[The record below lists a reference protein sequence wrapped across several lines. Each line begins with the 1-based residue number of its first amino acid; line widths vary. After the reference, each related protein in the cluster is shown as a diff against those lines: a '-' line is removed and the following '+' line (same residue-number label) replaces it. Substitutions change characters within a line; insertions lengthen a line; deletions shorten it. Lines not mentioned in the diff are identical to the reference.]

1 MRLAPRIA
9 FVLSLL
15 VSSLFAQESNPDQLL
30 GAAIDAQQHGDYPTA
45 IGDYRK
51 ALELRP
57 NMVEAKVNLGA
68 ALVHVGDFDG
78 AIAMYKSALPLLI
91 QNNVSQKNA
100 VLRNLALAYYKKGD
114 FTNAAGQFE
123 TLHKSLPNDVGIA
136 VLLGYSEVQLGKA
149 EAAVSLLEPLESR
162 NAANLDFEYAYGS
175 ALIKAGRRREGAVR
189 IEHVATSSNSADAYL
204 LAGSTFLDLNEYEPA
219 RRDLDTA
226 LKLDPKLP
234 GVQTLAGTARDKT
247 GAIKEAEEAF
257 REALK
262 INPDDFDAN
271 LYLGA
276 ILSKR
281 RDLDEGRLYLE
292 RAVRLNPTSSMAGYE
307 MGMLQST
314 SGRYQAAADQLEKV
328 VKSDPDWLEPHIELA
343 SLYYRLHRP
352 DDGRKERQ
360 IVDRLTA
367 AQQQKGPTQP

>member
-1 MRLAPRIA
+1 MHLDPRIA

-15 VSSLFAQESNPDQLL
+15 VSSLFAQEPNPDHLL
-30 GAAIDAQQHGDYPTA
+30 AAAIDAQQHGDYPTA
-45 IGDYRK
+45 ISDYRK

-68 ALVHVGDFDG
+68 ALVHVNDFDG

-91 QNNVSQKNA
+91 QNNASQKNA

-114 FTNAAGQFE
+114 FTNAADQFE
-123 TLHKSLPNDVGIA
+123 TLRKALPNDVGIA
-136 VLLGYSEVQLGKA
+136 ALLGYCDVQLGKV
-149 EAAVSLLEPLESR
+149 EAAVALLEPLESR
-162 NAANLDFEYAYGS
+162 NASNLDFEYAYGS

-281 RDLDEGRLYLE
+281 RDLDEARPYLE

-314 SGRYQAAADQLEKV
+314 SGQYQAAADQLEKV
-328 VKSDPDWLEPHIELA
+328 VKTDPDWLEPHIELA
-343 SLYYRLHRP
+343 SLYYRLKRP

-367 AQQQKGPTQP
+367 QQQQNGPKP

>member
-1 MRLAPRIA
+1 MRLAVPILILSA
-9 FVLSLL
+9 VLAS
-15 VSSLFAQESNPDQLL
+15 VARAQEPNPDQLL
-30 GAAIDAQQHGDYPTA
+30 SAAIDAQQHGDYPTA
-45 IGDYRK
+45 ISDYRK

-91 QNNVSQKNA
+91 QNNASQKNA

-114 FTNAAGQFE
+114 FTNAADQFE

-136 VLLGYSEVQLGKA
+136 VLLGYSDVQLGKA
-149 EAAVSLLEPLESR
+149 DAAVSLLEPLEAR

-175 ALIKAGRRREGAVR
+175 ALIKAGRRREGAIR

-281 RDLDEGRLYLE
+281 RDLDEARPYLE

-314 SGRYQAAADQLEKV
+314 SGQYQAAADQLEKV
-328 VKSDPDWLEPHIELA
+328 VKTDPDWLEPHIELA
-343 SLYYRLHRP
+343 SLYYRLKRP

-367 AQQQKGPTQP
+367 AQQQKGPAQP

>member
-1 MRLAPRIA
+1 MRLAVPILI
-9 FVLSLL
+9 LSALL
-15 VSSLFAQESNPDQLL
+15 AAAQEPNPDQLL
-30 GAAIDAQQHGDYPTA
+30 ADAIDAQQHGDYPAA
-45 IGDYRK
+45 ISDYRK

-91 QNNVSQKNA
+91 QNNASQKNA
-100 VLRNLALAYYKKGD
+100 VLRNVALAYYKKGD
-114 FTNAAGQFE
+114 FTNAADQFE

-136 VLLGYSEVQLGKA
+136 VLLGYSDVQLGKA
-149 EAAVSLLEPLESR
+149 DAAVALLEPLESR

-204 LAGSTFLDLNEYEPA
+204 LAGSTFLDLNEYDAA

-234 GVQTLAGTARDKT
+234 RVQTLAGTARDKT

-262 INPDDFDAN
+262 VNPDDFDAN

-281 RDLDEGRLYLE
+281 RDLDEARPYLE

-307 MGMLQST
+307 MGLLQST
-314 SGRYQAAADQLEKV
+314 SGQYQAAADQLEKV
-328 VKSDPDWLEPHIELA
+328 VKTDPDWLEPHIELA
-343 SLYYRLHRP
+343 SLYYRLKRP

-367 AQQQKGPTQP
+367 AQQQKGPAHP

>member
-9 FVLSLL
+9 FVLALL

-114 FTNAAGQFE
+114 FTNAAGQFG

-307 MGMLQST
+307 IGMLQST

-367 AQQQKGPTQP
+367 AQQQKGPAQP

>member
-1 MRLAPRIA
+1 MRLALPIL
-9 FVLSLL
+9 FVVAL
-15 VSSLFAQESNPDQLL
+15 VTNVAVAQEPNPDQLL
-30 GAAIDAQQHGDYPTA
+30 AAAIDAQQRGDYPTA
-45 IGDYRK
+45 ISDYRK

-78 AIAMYKSALPLLI
+78 AIAMYKSALPLL
-91 QNNVSQKNA
+91 SQKNA

-114 FTNAAGQFE
+114 FTNAADQFE

-136 VLLGYSEVQLGKA
+136 VLLGYSDVQLGKTD
-149 EAAVSLLEPLESR
+149 AAVALLEPLESR

-175 ALIKAGRRREGAVR
+175 ALIKAGRGREGAVR

-204 LAGSTFLDLNEYEPA
+204 LAGSPFLDLNEYEPA

-281 RDLDEGRLYLE
+281 RDLEEARPYLE

-314 SGRYQAAADQLEKV
+314 SGQYQAAADQLEKV

-343 SLYYRLHRP
+343 SLYYRLKRP

-367 AQQQKGPTQP
+367 AQQQKGPAQP

>member
-1 MRLAPRIA
+1 MRPAPRIA

-15 VSSLFAQESNPDQLL
+15 VSALFAQEPNPDQLL
-30 GAAIDAQQHGDYPTA
+30 AAAIDAQQRGDYPTA
-45 IGDYRK
+45 ISDYRK
-51 ALELRP
+51 ALDLRP

-78 AIAMYKSALPLLI
+78 AIAMYKSALPLTP
-91 QNNVSQKNA
+91 QKNA

-114 FTNAAGQFE
+114 FTNAAEQFE
-123 TLHKSLPNDVGIA
+123 TLHKALPNDVGIA
-136 VLLGYSEVQLGKA
+136 VLLGYSDVQLGHA
-149 EAAVSLLEPLESR
+149 DSAVTLLEPLESG
-162 NAANLDFEYAYGS
+162 NAANLDFEFAYGS
-175 ALIKAGRRREGAVR
+175 ALIRAGRRREGAVR

-281 RDLDEGRLYLE
+281 RDLDEARPYLE
-292 RAVRLNPTSSMAGYE
+292 RAVRLNPASSMAGYE

-314 SGRYQAAADQLEKV
+314 SGQYQAAADRLEKV

-343 SLYYRLHRP
+343 SLYYRLKRP
-352 DDGRKERQ
+352 DDGRRERQ

-367 AQQQKGPTQP
+367 AQQQKGPAHP